1 MTLLDQAHICISL
14 HRVIAF
20 LGDKLLELFLVTR
33 GAKLVSLGQLQS
45 LSDDLLVISELWNI

>member
-45 LSDDLLVISELWNI
+45 LSDDLLVISEG